1 MNYIFFQ
8 SYLYIK
14 ICVEGGGG
22 GGEEERKSFDLNG

>member
-14 ICVEGGGG
+14 ICVDGG